1 MIQFHDIELF
11 CLGAA
16 AVIDTVLLF
25 ALFERRNFRRVP
37 VPIVNL
43 VASVWMF
50 HCGAFVRAL
59 LFDSVG
65 NWGERLQLFSMLV
78 MAAGLLITPSAMLH
92 AVWRLGHSQLKVN
105 VKPQARFTLV
115 YLSLFALIPVS
126 GLLAAS
132 PGESFL
138 TLVAPC
144 VPYYMIWLT
153 FVNVIAAIGFMR
165 LRPKLSGSVQTLMS
179 TIATLLIVIT
189 VVQVVAVL
197 VGGQIRP
204 AMQPWFALTAAMTP
218 VPLVLLFAFFI
229 IRYNF
234 MRIVFERAMIYG
246 AFIVG
251 VLLFHRVILQD
262 LWSQLSERYHV
273 DFAILEGAVVV
284 ALILAYAPLRQRIA
298 EALRYL
304 LGGRVMELR
313 ENTRA
318 LALQMSNLSGRP
330 PHDVLEWFVDT
341 SREALGIE
349 HVAIWLFDAKGQVTG
364 RCGETDRLSDDGAV
378 AFGRGLKQCDTGVCT
393 VRDVSAGELE
403 DLLHQADASVAVLLN
418 HPNVS
423 GLVVF
428 GQRKRNEELG
438 DEQINAIVILVEQLG
453 ITLNNSMLQADRL
466 SAERRALQ
474 NEKLS
479 TLGLIAGSIAH
490 EVKNPLSSIK
500 TIASVLAEDLGD
512 EHKEDFELIV
522 GEIDRLSG
530 TVTQLLQFAR
540 PANEASSNGSTLNS
554 IQGTLRVLGH
564 LAKQRNVSMDVD
576 LPETLPA
583 ISANHDMLREVIF
596 NLISNSIDAT
606 SGGGHVGVLCR
617 GEEGRVK
624 IEVRDDGPGLSPE
637 VQDRLFEPFVTTKD
651 GGTGLGLYIV
661 GRRVREMGGE
671 IHCETQK
678 GEGTVFTVILPV
690 E

>member
-1 MIQFHDIELF
+1 
-11 CLGAA
+11 
-16 AVIDTVLLF
+16 
-25 ALFERRNFRRVP
+25 
-37 VPIVNL
+37 
-43 VASVWMF
+43 
-50 HCGAFVRAL
+50 
-59 LFDSVG
+59 
-65 NWGERLQLFSMLV
+65 
-78 MAAGLLITPSAMLH
+78 
-92 AVWRLGHSQLKVN
+92 
-105 VKPQARFTLV
+105 
-115 YLSLFALIPVS
+115 
-126 GLLAAS
+126 
-132 PGESFL
+132 
-138 TLVAPC
+138 
-144 VPYYMIWLT
+144 
-153 FVNVIAAIGFMR
+153 
-165 LRPKLSGSVQTLMS
+165 
-179 TIATLLIVIT
+179 
-189 VVQVVAVL
+189 
-197 VGGQIRP
+197 
-204 AMQPWFALTAAMTP
+204 
-218 VPLVLLFAFFI
+218 
-229 IRYNF
+229 
-234 MRIVFERAMIYG
+234 
-246 AFIVG
+246 
-251 VLLFHRVILQD
+251 
-262 LWSQLSERYHV
+262 
-273 DFAILEGAVVV
+273 
-284 ALILAYAPLRQRIA
+284 
-298 EALRYL
+298 
-304 LGGRVMELR
+304 
-313 ENTRA
+313 
-318 LALQMSNLSGRP
+318 
-330 PHDVLEWFVDT
+330 
-341 SREALGIE
+341 
-349 HVAIWLFDAKGQVTG
+349 
-364 RCGETDRLSDDGAV
+364 
-378 AFGRGLKQCDTGVCT
+378 
-393 VRDVSAGELE
+393 
-403 DLLHQADASVAVLLN
+403 
-418 HPNVS
+418 
-423 GLVVF
+423 
-428 GQRKRNEELG
+428 
-438 DEQINAIVILVEQLG
+438 
-453 ITLNNSMLQADRL
+453 
-466 SAERRALQ
+466 LQ